1 MDASQGAKSGRNR
14 AWGRRFAQAREKVS
28 TYVSNS
34 SGYQYVQGFA
44 IGHRYG
50 AQLLECNP
58 RGISSLGVVQLLAE
72 KLLSRVLR
80 FSRGTG
86 AEMDQAIGK
95 ASGRKSR
102 TSALTLLMF
111 FFAIF
116 SGLVVTLILLQDRM
130 IDAQRD
136 LIHGLFQVQHR
147 TLVRA
152 QNTRNP
158 RLPEKAPAKIS
169 GLTGNSAP
177 ATSDSSSVSS
187 PQISLDQSQPST
199 QVPLSHNASSETPS
213 SQAKPQA
220 SSKSGR
226 NSRKAAK
233 PSPAPPPA
241 AVTDPSD
248 QRRVLNSI

>member
-1 MDASQGAKSGRNR
+1 
-14 AWGRRFAQAREKVS
+14 
-28 TYVSNS
+28 
-34 SGYQYVQGFA
+34 VQGFA
-44 IGHRYG
+44 IAHLSGVHSFG
-50 AQLLECNP
+50 CNP
-58 RGISSLGVVQLLAE
+58 RGISNLENVNLLAE
-72 KLLSRVLR
+72 NLLSSSLR

-86 AEMDQAIGK
+86 AEMDQAIGR

-102 TSALTLLMF
+102 TSALTLLML

-136 LIHGLFQVQHR
+136 LIHGLFQAQHR
-147 TLVRA
+147 TLVLA
-152 QNTRNP
+152 QNTRNT
-158 RLPEKAPAKIS
+158 RLLEKAPAKIP
-169 GLTGNSAP
+169 GHARNSAP
-177 ATSDSSSVSS
+177 ATPDSSSVSS
-187 PQISLDQSQPST
+187 PQVSLDQSQPST
-199 QVPLSHNASSETPS
+199 QVPLSQNASSETPS

>member
-1 MDASQGAKSGRNR
+1 LGKHRKVRNHAKPREER
-14 AWGRRFAQAREKVS
+14 AWLPRRNAS

-44 IGHRYG
+44 IAHLPGE
-50 AQLLECNP
+50 QPFECNP
-58 RGISSLGVVQLLAE
+58 RGISGLERVQLLAE
-72 KLLSRVLR
+72 NLLSTSWR

-86 AEMDQAIGK
+86 AEMDQAIGR
-95 ASGRKSR
+95 ASGRKFSK
-102 TSALTLLMF
+102 SVLTLLML

-147 TLVRA
+147 TLVLA
-152 QNTRNP
+152 QNTHST
-158 RLPEKAPAKIS
+158 RLPEKAPAKIP
-169 GLTGNSAP
+169 GHARNSAP
-177 ATSDSSSVSS
+177 RTPDSSSVSS
-187 PQISLDQSQPST
+187 PQVSLDPSQPST
-199 QVPLSHNASSETPS
+199 QVPLSQNASSETPS

-233 PSPAPPPA
+233 PAPAPPPA
-241 AVTDPSD
+241 AITDPSD

>member
-1 MDASQGAKSGRNR
+1 
-14 AWGRRFAQAREKVS
+14 
-28 TYVSNS
+28 
-34 SGYQYVQGFA
+34 
-44 IGHRYG
+44 
-50 AQLLECNP
+50 
-58 RGISSLGVVQLLAE
+58 
-72 KLLSRVLR
+72 
-80 FSRGTG
+80 
-86 AEMDQAIGK
+86 MDQAIGR

-102 TSALTLLMF
+102 TGALTLLML

-147 TLVRA
+147 SLVLA
-152 QNTRNP
+152 QNTRNT
-158 RLPEKAPAKIS
+158 RLPEKAAAKTS
-169 GLTGNSAP
+169 GHARNSAP
-177 ATSDSSSVSS
+177 ATADSASISS
-187 PQISLDQSQPST
+187 PQVSLDPSQPST
-199 QVPLSHNASSETPS
+199 QVPLSQNASSETPS

-241 AVTDPSD
+241 AITDPTD